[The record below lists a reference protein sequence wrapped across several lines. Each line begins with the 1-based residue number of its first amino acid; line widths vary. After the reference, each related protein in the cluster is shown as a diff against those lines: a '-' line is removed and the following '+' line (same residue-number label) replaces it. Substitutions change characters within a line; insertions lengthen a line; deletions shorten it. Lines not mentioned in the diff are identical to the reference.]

1 MNSELAQRN
10 MIDSQIKTW
19 NVFGTRIIEIFEQIN
34 RQNFVPSKYK
44 DLAFADCE
52 LDIGN
57 NFKMNSPKLDARILQ
72 AVDPKNTDK
81 VLEIGTGTGYLTAL
95 LSKLCD
101 KVYSIEINKS
111 LHSAAQQNLKKEKI
125 SNAQLVCGDGID
137 GYAKKAPFDVIVVS
151 ASTPNRL
158 DLLEKQLADGGR
170 MLVFLNVNG
179 ITITKLITKHNG
191 DNWQIEDLFETT
203 VTPLIGL
210 EVKPTFK
217 F

>member
-1 MNSELAQRN
+1 MDSELAQRN

-34 RQNFVPSKYK
+34 RENFVPSEYK
-44 DLAFADCE
+44 ELAFADCE

-72 AVDPKNTDK
+72 ATDPKNTDK
-81 VLEIGTGTGYLTAL
+81 VLEIGTGTGFLTAL

-101 KVYSIEINKS
+101 TVYSIEINKS
-111 LHSAAQQNLKKEKI
+111 LHSAARQNLKKESI
-125 SNAQLVCGDGID
+125 SNAELVCGDGVN
-137 GYAKKAPFDVIVVS
+137 GYPKKAPFDVIVVS
-151 ASTPNRL
+151 ASSPNRL
-158 DLLEKQLADGGR
+158 GPLENQLADGGR
-170 MLVFLNVNG
+170 MLVFLNTNG
-179 ITITKLITKHNG
+179 ITVAKLITKHNG

-203 VTPLIGL
+203 ITPLIGL
-210 EVKPTFK
+210 EVKPKFK

>member
-1 MNSELAQRN
+1 MDSELAQRN

-34 RQNFVPSKYK
+34 RENFVPSEYK
-44 DLAFADCE
+44 ELAFADCE

-72 AVDPKNTDK
+72 ATDPKNTDK
-81 VLEIGTGTGYLTAL
+81 VLEIGTGTGFLTAL

-101 KVYSIEINKS
+101 TVYSIEINKS
-111 LHSAAQQNLKKEKI
+111 LHSAARQNLKKESI
-125 SNAQLVCGDGID
+125 SNAELVCGDGVN
-137 GYAKKAPFDVIVVS
+137 GYPKKAPFDVIVVS
-151 ASTPNRL
+151 ASSPNRL
-158 DLLEKQLADGGR
+158 GPLENQLADGGR
-170 MLVFLNVNG
+170 MLIFLNTNG
-179 ITITKLITKHNG
+179 ITVAKLITKYNG

>member
-1 MNSELAQRN
+1 MDSELAQRN

-34 RQNFVPSKYK
+34 RENFVPSEYK
-44 DLAFADCE
+44 ELAFADCE

-72 AVDPKNTDK
+72 ATDPKNTDK
-81 VLEIGTGTGYLTAL
+81 VLEIGTGTGFLTAL

-101 KVYSIEINKS
+101 TVYSIEINKS
-111 LHSAAQQNLKKEKI
+111 LHSAARQNLKKESI
-125 SNAQLVCGDGID
+125 SNAELVCGDGVN
-137 GYAKKAPFDVIVVS
+137 GYPEKAPFDVIVVS
-151 ASTPNRL
+151 ASSPNRL
-158 DLLEKQLADGGR
+158 GRLENQLADGGR
-170 MLVFLNVNG
+170 MLVFLNTNG
-179 ITITKLITKHNG
+179 ITVAKLITKHNG

-210 EVKPTFK
+210 EVKPKFK

>member
-1 MNSELAQRN
+1 MDSELAQRN

-19 NVFGTRIIEIFEQIN
+19 NVFGTRIIEIFEQID
-34 RQNFVPSKYK
+34 RQNFVPSEYK
-44 DLAFADCE
+44 ELAFADCD

-72 AVDPKNTDK
+72 ATDPKNTDK
-81 VLEIGTGTGYLTAL
+81 VLEIGTGTGFLTAL

-101 KVYSIEINKS
+101 TVYSIEINKS
-111 LHSAAQQNLKKEKI
+111 LHSAARQNLKKESI
-125 SNAQLVCGDGID
+125 SNAELVCGDGVN
-137 GYAKKAPFDVIVVS
+137 GYPKKAPFDVIVVS
-151 ASTPNRL
+151 ASSPNRL
-158 DLLEKQLADGGR
+158 GPLENQLADGGR
-170 MLVFLNVNG
+170 MLIFLNTNG
-179 ITITKLITKHNG
+179 ITVAKLITKHNG

-210 EVKPTFK
+210 EVKPAFK

>member
-72 AVDPKNTDK
+72 AVDPQPCDN
-81 VLEIGTGTGYLTAL
+81 VLEIGTGTGFLTAL
-95 LSKLCD
+95 LSNLSNV
-101 KVYSIEINKS
+101 VYSIEIDKEIYEKAQNIIKKQRES
-111 LHSAAQQNLKKEKI
+111 IFRVINPVRDYEDINISEKVLRIIHSYVDYVNRTVWKK
-125 SNAQLVCGDGID
+125 
-137 GYAKKAPFDVIVVS
+137 
-151 ASTPNRL
+151 
-158 DLLEKQLADGGR
+158 
-170 MLVFLNVNG
+170 
-179 ITITKLITKHNG
+179 
-191 DNWQIEDLFETT
+191 
-203 VTPLIGL
+203 
-210 EVKPTFK
+210 
-217 F
+217 